1 MKLISD
7 AFERR
12 HQRSLES
19 AVKSA
24 LSGSEEM
31 AVLALLSDPI
41 DFYCKTLKVVSA
53 CNLITT
59 RTIHLNYC
67 ILLSCL
73 GLLVLSILYPQD
85 AMVGMGTNEATI
97 NR

>member
-1 MKLISD
+1 MRVMMAGFLNLFQMKLISD

-41 DFYCKTLKVVSA
+41 DFYCRTLKVVRAIS
-53 CNLITT
+53 
-59 RTIHLNYC
+59 
-67 ILLSCL
+67 
-73 GLLVLSILYPQD
+73 
-85 AMVGMGTNEATI
+85 
-97 NR
+97 

>member
-1 MKLISD
+1 MRYLILVMRVMMAGFFTLDQMKLISD

-12 HQRSLES
+12 HQRSVES

-41 DFYCKTLKVVSA
+41 DFYCKTLKVVQSHS
-53 CNLITT
+53 NTYNTL
-59 RTIHLNYC
+59 
-67 ILLSCL
+67 
-73 GLLVLSILYPQD
+73 
-85 AMVGMGTNEATI
+85 
-97 NR
+97 